1 MNISRRKVIVRLT
14 VVSCLLASCLLWW
27 IGWGSWPNPEPEPLP
42 WQPDVILLLGGGN
55 EERPRETLRL
65 SREYPDV
72 PIVVTGDSG
81 FMFKPLI
88 AAGMPRSRIHH
99 EQAATSTVENAT
111 FTDSILTELGAKK
124 VVLVTNWFHAPRS
137 LAVFRRHQPGREFAV
152 AFEPR
157 PEKMSNWH
165 RYATRRER
173 LAALVYLIRDRIWSF

>member
-1 MNISRRKVIVRLT
+1 MSFCYWAGAIRND
-14 VVSCLLASCLLWW
+14 
-27 IGWGSWPNPEPEPLP
+27 P
-42 WQPDVILLLGGGN
+42 
-55 EERPRETLRL
+55 ETLRL
-65 SREYPDV
+65 SDKYPDI

-81 FMFKPLI
+81 LMMQPLI
-88 AAGMPRSRIHH
+88 EAGMPRSRIHH
-99 EQAATSTVENAT
+99 ETEATSTVENAQL
-111 FTDSILTELGAKK
+111 TDPILGNLGAHR
-124 VVLVTNWFHAPRS
+124 VVLVTNWFHAQRS